1 MQMLPNGI
9 KNCLFPYILFKL
21 VTGAGEMVQCIR
33 ATMAALPEDPGS
45 VPRIHMVA
53 YNLVK

>member
-1 MQMLPNGI
+1 MLPNGI